1 MNTVSPIIEEKHVT
15 AELPL
20 PFYLISTNS
29 LDDQLKQVLDIV
41 AVSISLLMLWP
52 LLLLLAFIVRLDS
65 PGPIIHRRRVV
76 GENGTEFDAFKFRSM
91 VTNGD
96 EVLAQHPELLKQ
108 WQKDVKLKEDPRVTG
123 CGAWMRKYSLDEL
136 PQLLNVLR
144 GEMSI
149 VGPRMISPAELDR
162 FGEYADERMSVKP
175 GITGLWQVSGRS
187 DLDHEKKLVL
197 DIQYV
202 RTRNIWLDARLIL
215 LTIPVAL
222 RGGGAY

>member
-1 MNTVSPIIEEKHVT
+1 MSIVSPLTENHYTTE
-15 AELPL
+15 ELPL
-20 PFYLISTNS
+20 PPYRISTNS
-29 LDDQLKQVLDIV
+29 LDELVKHGFDLTV
-41 AVSISLLMLWP
+41 AFLGLLVLWP
-52 LLLLLAFIVRLDS
+52 LLLLLAIIVKLDS
-65 PGPIIHRRRVV
+65 SGPVIHRRKVV
-76 GENGTEFDAFKFRSM
+76 GRNGVELDAFKFRTM

-96 EVLAQHPELLKQ
+96 EVLAQHPELLKR

-123 CGAWMRKYSLDEL
+123 CGTWMRKYSLDEL
-136 PQLLNVLR
+136 PQFVNVLR
-144 GEMSI
+144 GEMSM
-149 VGPRMISPAELDR
+149 VGPRMISTPELEH
-162 FGEYADERMSVKP
+162 FGSFADERMSVKP

-222 RGGGAY
+222 RGEGAY